1 MSTKLTLTMDETVI
15 RQAKSYAKLQ
25 ESSLS
30 SIIENYLKSLVKD
43 KSTSKNEFSPIVKS
57 LKSGLVCIVIFLVS
71 GKSRLLIPL
80 FTNPKATELAAV
92 FWIKSLLFI
101 VQDFYSKI
109 IFSSVIIGKVSTFLK

>member
-57 LKSGLVCIVIFLVS
+57 LKSSFS
-71 GKSRLLIPL
+71 AKP
-80 FTNPKATELAAV
+80 
-92 FWIKSLLFI
+92 
-101 VQDFYSKI
+101 DFDYKD
-109 IFSSVIIGKVSTFLK
+109 VLKKQLSDKYL